1 MAIDTTR
8 GLPSFSEMYSAFKN
22 KGNLG
27 EVLKAG
33 VTGYNDATNDRSKRD
48 LQAAEA
54 EKNRAE
60 AKKASMPK
68 SEGVVRIDQILDAN
82 EKAAL
87 AQYAQPNEQGLLVV
101 PISTYNA
108 VTKRSQGQ
116 DALDLKN
123 QLVLEQSKSAEE
135 RAANQARLAKV
146 AEEKAALQ
154 AQLGPKAQEIS
165 ATRSLAE
172 EAGKIEAP
180 TLLQRGASFI
190 KEKVTGKPLSSV
202 LAERQGEAA
211 RAKLATLGN
220 VNGGPQPGEPLPKGP
235 VVPNPVDEATGNV
248 FNAKIPTVNSTEE
261 FNKLPAG
268 SQYYDSYGN
277 LATKPGKKRK

>member
-1 MAIDTTR
+1 MAINATR

-22 KGNLG
+22 RGSLG
-27 EVLKAG
+27 EALQGGFKAYDEG
-33 VTGYNDATNDRSKRD
+33 RAATSKEN
-48 LQAAEA
+48 LQASEA

-60 AKKASMPK
+60 AKAKSAPK
-68 SEGVVRIDQILDAN
+68 EAFVRLDQILDPK
-82 EKAAL
+82 EKQDL
-87 AQYAQPNEQGLLVV
+87 AQYATPNDQGVMVLPV
-101 PISTYNA
+101 STYNA
-108 VTKRSQGQ
+108 VTKRGQGQ
-116 DALDLKN
+116 ETLELKN
-123 QLVLEQSKSAEE
+123 QLALADQKAAEE
-135 RAANQARLAKV
+135 RATNAARLSQV

-154 AQLGPKAQEIS
+154 AQLGPEAQEIS

-172 EAGKIEAP
+172 EAGKVEAP
-180 TLLQRGASFI
+180 TLFQRGASFI

-220 VNGGPQPGEPLPKGP
+220 VGPQAGEPLPKGP
-235 VVPNPVDEATGNV
+235 IVPNPVDEATGST
-248 FNAKIPTVNSTEE
+248 FNSKIPTINSTEE

-277 LATKPGKKRK
+277 LATKPGKKGKK